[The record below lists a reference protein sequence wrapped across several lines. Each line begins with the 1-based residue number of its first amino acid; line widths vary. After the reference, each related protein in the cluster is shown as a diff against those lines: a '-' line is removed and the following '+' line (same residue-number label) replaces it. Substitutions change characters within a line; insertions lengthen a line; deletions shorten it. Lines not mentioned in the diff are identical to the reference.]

1 MFDVYFPEINCSE
14 LLQTLPDIMP
24 LYSRNNVLLLRAPY
38 WGQLPQHSDI
48 KCNKTTFKTSKLTFN
63 PTV

>member
-24 LYSRNNVLLLRAPY
+24 LYSRNNVLLLRVVTGANYPSI
-38 WGQLPQHSDI
+38 LTL
-48 KCNKTTFKTSKLTFN
+48 NVTKLHLKH
-63 PTV
+63 PS